1 MMSVII
7 FVVGYLLGGFSALII
22 IAFTLAS
29 QRGREADTHEQLH
42 GHEPG
47 TDTPLGR
54 GM

>member
-7 FVVGYLLGGFSALII
+7 FIVGYLLGGFTALII

-29 QRGREADTHEQLH
+29 QRGKEADTHEQR
-42 GHEPG
+42 HEPG
-47 TDTPLGR
+47 ADTPLGR